1 MSSNLNVTNNPKKN
15 IEFTTTS
22 NNLVRPDS
30 DAINFKSKPM
40 RSIQNRIRSQSF
52 NNFDDLEAEYNDEYK
67 EIKDYF
73 IMKPIA
79 NYKLYDTIC
88 ISNLSELNREY
99 DDAVKT
105 KLYSAVIL
113 DNKSKIIE
121 IKNNKIMFEN
131 TYKANN
137 IQSVME
143 HTLHT
148 LCDELL
154 YLTENFEKDIIDK
167 ICSQK
172 AKADQI
178 KKMQLFISEILDS
191 NNEPQ
196 MKNIGQNLELKIKYI
211 KLAHF
216 LLHFQGFSGLDID
229 YKGISESLKKH
240 LLRIIELRNLLV
252 KNITEWIK
260 YLLGDVYGFV
270 FNLEGVKIDQD
281 FANSLPVEYP
291 SIVEKTIYK
300 EVSVENQNTEVILN
314 FIFNIF

>member
-1 MSSNLNVTNNPKKN
+1 
-15 IEFTTTS
+15 
-22 NNLVRPDS
+22 
-30 DAINFKSKPM
+30 M
-40 RSIQNRIRSQSF
+40 RSLQKKTRSENF
-52 NNFDDLEAEYNDEYK
+52 TNFDDLDDHYNEEYK

-79 NYKLYDTIC
+79 DYKLYDTIC
-88 ISNLSELNREY
+88 ISSLSELNREY

-113 DNKSKIIE
+113 DNKSKIVE
-121 IKNNKIMFEN
+121 IKNNKIMFDN

-143 HTLHT
+143 HTLYT
-148 LCDELL
+148 ICDELL
-154 YLTENFEKDIIDK
+154 YLTQKFEKDIIDK

-172 AKADQI
+172 SKADQI
-178 KKMQLFISEILDS
+178 KKIQLFISEILDK

-216 LLHFQGFSGLDID
+216 LLHFKGFTGLDID

-240 LLRIIELRNLLV
+240 LLRIMELRDMLV

-270 FNLEGVKIDQD
+270 FKLEGVKIDQE
-281 FANSLPVEYP
+281 FKNGLPVEYP

-300 EVSVENQNTEVILN
+300 DVLVENQNTEVILN
-314 FIFNIF
+314 FILNY